1 MKQFDHCVFEL
12 LYTVYTHACDI
23 NYNNSLL
30 RYTRSTQWKPA
41 FTQEIKGHFETESE
55 HMYIPALIHPEAT

>member
-1 MKQFDHCVFEL
+1 MKQFDLGVL
-12 LYTVYTHACDI
+12 LIALHSIIY
-23 NYNNSLL
+23 NYSLL